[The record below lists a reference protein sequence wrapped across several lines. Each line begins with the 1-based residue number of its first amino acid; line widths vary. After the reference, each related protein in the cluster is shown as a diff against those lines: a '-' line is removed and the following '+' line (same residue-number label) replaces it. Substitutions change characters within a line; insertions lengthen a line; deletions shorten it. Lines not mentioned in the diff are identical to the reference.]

1 MGKAS
6 LTIAISGEYNS
17 RAVDRARESLR
28 RLNIEGASTAGG
40 ITEGLAKFGGAVG
53 EFGGKVYGAGK
64 KMESVGDAATR
75 SITVPIAGA
84 AAACGMAAI
93 DIDTAL
99 TGVRKT
105 VDGTEEQYRQL
116 KQAAIDFSETN
127 AVSAAQMLDIEALGA
142 QLGFAIEELE
152 EFGRVAS
159 GLDIATNMDAEQAAT
174 EMAQFANI
182 TRMAH
187 SDISNYA
194 SAIVGLG
201 NTSATTESDISS
213 MAMRIAAAGT
223 QVGMSQADILGLA
236 AAMSSMGITAEAGGS
251 AISTVMSRI
260 DKAVALGGADMEAW
274 AEAARMSA
282 EDFAAAWKGDPARA
296 LAEVMGGLQGAVDEG
311 GNMAVLLDQLEIKE
325 LRQTDMMKR
334 MSGNT
339 DLVTK
344 SLDTA
349 NEEWE
354 RNTALQAEVDNRNE
368 SMAARFEMLK
378 NKVVAVAEQV
388 GTPLVEALLD
398 VVDASQPLIETVAGA
413 AQAFAALDQ
422 DSQRA
427 ILGVV
432 GAAAGLGPVLSAM
445 GRLSKGIGSVMVGFG
460 KGAQTVAGWSYA
472 GQAAEKAA
480 KEAADAATKAGDAA
494 KGAGAKAEKAGDQAA
509 KAGGKAKGA
518 SGDVKAAGDAAKG
531 AGDGMGGMAK
541 QTDKASGAMAK
552 AKGIAKG
559 LGGAMTNA
567 FANLGAMAAFGLIS
581 AAAGAIVDHLV
592 KAEEHAKKV
601 KEATD
606 GLEGSAGTLYDS
618 MQRVQGSFSVASEG
632 VDGYVAKAG
641 DVHRATDEMIEANA
655 ELAGVV
661 KGIFSEAGSSV
672 GTLEGYRET
681 IDRLAGRALEDA
693 GDVAELKLAVQG
705 VNEQCGTSYE
715 VAQDAEGAY
724 QILADGAVKA
734 KDEVLALIDAQKLQ
748 IQLDA
753 NKEAWTEAYKTIGE
767 HAKTATDA
775 TDLYNKAVIER
786 DNNARRAAEGDEMA
800 AYAMAGLEQKV
811 DDAKRAMDEANGSY
825 EAQKGL
831 LDSLKDAQ
839 VLFQRALDEGAESI
853 AAAVSG
859 NALLMASLDTAGQSA
874 LGLVDDLEDIGVSTA
889 DLRKVG
895 EENLPAIGQAYD
907 GTVSSIKGTL
917 EQYGVALDEGL
928 LKTKES
934 AEAMEGH
941 VSSFG
946 DKVAL
951 KFQEAD
957 VDVEGF
963 CQKLADAGVATED
976 FKTLTAEQLAQ
987 LVAGYDGDVES
998 IKGKLD
1004 EFVAANKEKGAAG
1017 GEGFKAAYTGK
1028 LDEAAPLAKAA
1039 AKGVGDSTLAGLEE
1053 GLKANGGVHE
1063 GAGAAAARVAGRI
1076 DEAIRGKLEIHS
1088 PSALMDRHGRAVTA
1102 GLSQGM
1108 DATREGPATS
1118 IQAVGQRMVDAVLG
1132 LPARLG
1138 LVGTQASAGLASAL
1152 GSRAGEVAERAG
1164 ELARSA
1170 EGAMLGLPPVAA
1182 AAGGDAAAAFGGQ
1195 IGASSAYADAQ
1206 ALAATASQGVARSQE
1221 DFAMASRS
1229 AALAYKQQVAASN
1242 AYGEAQAL
1250 AATAVTALGRA
1261 GRDFGRAS
1269 AASTAAYQGQIGS
1282 ATAYGQGQHLAGTA
1296 ADGLGSVSAYGA
1308 GVSFAQGFVNGLP
1321 GVNVWQ
1327 AAWNMGQSALNAI
1340 KSSLGIHSPSRE
1352 GIVVGEMLGAGAIV
1366 GMQRAEEGVAKQAE
1380 RLSDAM
1386 ALSPEPFEGTLLS
1399 SLIGEAPGATLASEL
1414 LPPAPTRS
1422 LAAATG
1428 SAQTASREGRTVNVT
1443 MNVTIEV
1450 RRGEDAEQ
1458 AGARIAKSLSEQ
1470 LYAELQRSERAFA

>member
-93 DIDTAL
+93 DIDSAL

-105 VDGTEEQYRQL
+105 VDGTEEQYQAL

-127 AVSAAQMLDIEALGA
+127 AVSASQMLDIEALGA

-182 TRMAH
+182 TKMSHDR
-187 SDISNYA
+187 ISNYA
-194 SAIVGLG
+194 STLVGLG

-223 QVGMSQADILGLA
+223 QVGMSQADILGFA
-236 AAMSSMGITAEAGGS
+236 AAMSSLGITAEAGGS
-251 AISTVMSRI
+251 AISTVMSKI
-260 DKAVALGGADMEAW
+260 DKAVAMGGPPLEAW
-274 AEAARMSA
+274 AETAQMSA
-282 EDFAAAWKGDPARA
+282 QDFATAWKDDPATA
-296 LAEVMGGLQGAVDEG
+296 LAEVMGGLQAAVDEG
-311 GNMAVLLDQLEIKE
+311 GNMSVMLEELGIKE

-334 MSGNT
+334 MAGNT
-339 DLVTK
+339 ELVTK
-344 SLDTA
+344 TVATA

-354 RNTALQAEVDNRNE
+354 KNTALQAEVDNRNE

-398 VVDASQPLIETVAGA
+398 VVDASQPLIDTVAGA

-422 DSQRA
+422 DSQQA

-432 GAAAGLGPVLSAM
+432 GAAAGLGPVLSVV
-445 GRLSKGIGSVMVGFG
+445 GKLGKGIGNVAVGFG
-460 KGAQTVAGWSYA
+460 KGLQNVAGWSYSI
-472 GQAAEKAA
+472 KSA
-480 KEAADAATKAGDAA
+480 KEDVGDAVAEVAKAGDAA
-494 KGAGAKAEKAGDQAA
+494 KGAGTKAEKAGDQAA

-518 SGDVKAAGDAAKG
+518 SGDVKAVGGAAKG
-531 AGDGMGGMAK
+531 AGDDMGTMAK
-541 QTDKASGAMAK
+541 KTDKASGSMDK
-552 AKGIAKG
+552 AKGSAAVLKG
-559 LGGAMTNA
+559 VLGTIGASLA
-567 FANLGAMAAFGLIS
+567 IGAIT

-606 GLEGSAGTLYDS
+606 GLEGSAGALYDS
-618 MQRVQGSFSVASEG
+618 MHRVQGSFATASEG

-641 DVHRATDEMIEANA
+641 DVYRATDEMIEANA
-655 ELAGVV
+655 DLAGAV
-661 KGIFSEAGSSV
+661 KGIFSEAGTSV

-767 HAKTATDA
+767 HAKTAADA
-775 TDLYNKAVIER
+775 TDLYNRTVIER

-831 LDSLKDAQ
+831 VDSLKDAQ
-839 VLFQRALDEGAESI
+839 VLFQRALDEGAESV

-874 LGLVDDLEDIGVSTA
+874 IGLVDDLEGIGVSTA

-917 EQYGVALDEGL
+917 ELYGVALDEGL

-941 VSSFG
+941 VASFG

-963 CQKLADAGVATED
+963 CQKLADAGVSTED

-987 LVAGYDGDVES
+987 LVAGYDGDIGS

-1017 GEGFKAAYTGK
+1017 GDGFKDAYTGK
-1028 LDEAAPLAKAA
+1028 LSEAAPLAKEA

-1063 GAGAAAARVAGRI
+1063 GAGAAAARVASRI

-1118 IQAVGQRMVDAVLG
+1118 IQAIGQRMVDAVLG

-1138 LVGTQASAGLASAL
+1138 LVGTQASTGLASAL

-1170 EGAMLGLPPVAA
+1170 EGAMLGLPPAAA

-1250 AATAVTALGRA
+1250 AATAVTALGHA
-1261 GRDFGRAS
+1261 EGGFARAS
-1269 AASTAAYQGQIGS
+1269 AASAASYQGQLGS
-1282 ATAYGQGQHLAGTA
+1282 ASAYGQGRHLAGTA
-1296 ADGLGSVSAYGA
+1296 ADGLGSMSAHGA
-1308 GVSFAQGFVNGLP
+1308 GVSFIQGFANGIQ
-1321 GVNVWQ
+1321 GVNIWQ
-1327 AAWNMGQSALNAI
+1327 AAWNVGMSALSAI
-1340 KSSLGIHSPSRE
+1340 KAALGIHSPSRE
-1352 GIVVGEMLGAGAIV
+1352 AIVVGEMFGKGTVI
-1366 GMQRAEEGVAKQAE
+1366 GMQRIVPDVEREAQ
-1380 RLSDAM
+1380 RLSEAM
-1386 ALSPEPFEGTLLS
+1386 ALEPAPFEGTLLS
-1399 SLIGEAPGATLASEL
+1399 SLIGEAPGTTLSSEL

-1428 SAQTASREGRTVNVT
+1428 SGQASQPTRTVNVT
-1443 MNVTIEV
+1443 MNVTIQV
-1450 RRGEDAEQ
+1450 ARGEEPEQ
-1458 AGARIAKSLSEQ
+1458 AGSRIAKSLSEQ
-1470 LYAELQRSERAFA
+1470 LYVELQRRERTFA